1 MNKMYHVFSEGEN
14 VLFRENS
21 DYIFFNNKFASS
33 TYTYQLQDLA
43 ETTMSTHFHS
53 LVESAD
59 EKAVDDVIFK
69 LRKAYALYYSS
80 KYGYSIGDSFKISK
94 LEISGRESILKELI
108 YIMKNPVHHYVTAY
122 PLAYP
127 FSSVAY
133 IFIDSLI
140 PPIFIDALNTR
151 TSKICE
157 LSFRQKK
164 RLVGLDNVPD
174 NWLVLD
180 NNMILPSSYINTV
193 RVRAFWNNNVKSF
206 MFDINKNLTD
216 ARKEI
221 ITADNLDIRTSGLS
235 DIDVCRIIDD
245 FSAQANRQS
254 FHFLNTHERNSIVRI
269 LKQKAVIEEQ
279 IRRCLWLDSVGK

>member
-43 ETTMSTHFHS
+43 ETTMSSHFHS
-53 LVESAD
+53 LVETAD

-69 LRKAYALYYSS
+69 LRKAYSLYYAS

-94 LEISGRESILKELI
+94 LEISGRESIMKELI

-127 FSSVAY
+127 FSSVSY

-140 PPIFIDALNTR
+140 PPVFIDALNAQ

-164 RLVGLDNVPD
+164 RLIGLDIVPD

-221 ITADNLDIRTSGLS
+221 ISADNLDIRTSGLS

-245 FSAQANRQS
+245 YSAQAGCQS
-254 FHFLNTHERNSIVRI
+254 FHFLSNNERNSIVRI

-279 IRRCLWLDSVGK
+279 IRRCLWL

>member
-14 VLFRENS
+14 VLFRENG

-33 TYTYQLQDLA
+33 VYTYQLEALA

-53 LVESAD
+53 VVETPD
-59 EKAVDDVIFK
+59 EKAVDDLIQK
-69 LRKAYALYYSS
+69 LRKAYALYYSA
-80 KYGYSIGDSFKISK
+80 KYGYSIGDSFKVSK
-94 LEISGRESILKELI
+94 VEISGRESVMNELR
-108 YIMKNPVHHYVTAY
+108 YVMKNQVHHYVTTY

-140 PPIFIDALNTR
+140 PPVFIDALNAR

-157 LSFRQKK
+157 LNYRQRR
-164 RLVGLDNVPD
+164 RLVGQDEVPD

-180 NNMILPSSYINTV
+180 NNMILPSSYINTA
-193 RVRAFWNNNVKSF
+193 RVRTFWNNNVKSF
-206 MFDINKNLTD
+206 MFDINKNQTD
-216 ARKEI
+216 VRKEI
-221 ITADNLDIRTSGLS
+221 INADNLDIRIAGFS

-245 FSAQANRQS
+245 FSAQAGRKS
-254 FHFLNTHERNSIVRI
+254 FHFLNTRERNSIVRI

-279 IRRCLWLDSVGK
+279 IRRCLWL

>member
-43 ETTMSTHFHS
+43 ETTMSSHFHS
-53 LVESAD
+53 LVETAD

-80 KYGYSIGDSFKISK
+80 KYGYSIGDSFRISK

-108 YIMKNPVHHYVTAY
+108 YIMKNPVHHYVTVY
-122 PLAYP
+122 PLSYP

-133 IFIDSLI
+133 IFIDSLM
-140 PPIFIDALNTR
+140 PPVFIDALNAR

-164 RLVGLDNVPD
+164 RLIGLDEVPD

-193 RVRAFWNNNVKSF
+193 RIRAFWNNNVKSF
-206 MFDINKNLTD
+206 MYDINKNLTD

-221 ITADNLDIRTSGLS
+221 ISADNLDIRASGFS

-245 FSAQANRQS
+245 FSAQAGRKS
-254 FHFLNTHERNSIVRI
+254 FHFLNTHERNSIIRI

-279 IRRCLWLDSVGK
+279 IRRCLWL